1 MEYLTLYRKYR
12 PKDFSEIKGQEH
24 ITKILINTL
33 EKNMIS
39 HAYLFS
45 GPKGTGKTTVARIF
59 AKGLNCDKGIT
70 SKPCNECKNCLS
82 INDGT
87 NIDVVEI
94 DGASNRGIDEV
105 RSLKERVNL
114 SPTFGRYRVF
124 IIDESHM
131 LTQEAFNALL
141 KTLEEPPQRT
151 VIILATTDPQKL
163 PLTIISRCIR
173 FNFKRIGMNDLVDMG
188 RTIAINEK
196 VSIDEEVLYK
206 IAESSDGSLRDFI
219 SLLEQLILFSGEKI
233 ELKDLLS
240 LFGESEDSVY
250 KEFFINIH
258 EGNDAKVLSMIG
270 ELINSGKEVQE
281 ILKGIVGYGRKIL
294 LKKIF
299 EEEVDSEL
307 KNIKKDFIIDVID
320 NLIELFSELRY
331 SNFPRFIFEIKI
343 LKLILKYTKTK
354 PVKVFLEEEK
364 TIEPVQE
371 EKIPRLIQ
379 ERSFVWDDFL
389 LNLKNKNRAIFSII
403 RFGKFIDIKEDTIY
417 VQFPYSSKFHKEM
430 IEEKRDF
437 LRKFLSELGYKNYDF
452 NFSIQSEE
460 DYLKEKEA
468 IEKSEEVS
476 TLFKYFDGKVEK
488 IEDNPVDLED
498 EDKD

>member
-1 MEYLTLYRKYR
+1 MEYITLYRKYR

-59 AKGLNCDKGIT
+59 AKGLNCDEGIT
-70 SKPCNECKNCLS
+70 SKPCNKCKNCLS
-82 INDGT
+82 INEGT
-87 NIDVVEI
+87 NIDVIEI

-105 RSLKERVNL
+105 RSLKERVSL

-173 FNFKRIGMNDLVDMG
+173 FNFKRIGIEDLVDMG
-188 RTIAINEK
+188 RIIANNEK
-196 VSIDEEVLYK
+196 ISISDDVLYK
-206 IAESSDGSLRDFI
+206 LAEASDGSLRDFI

-233 ELKDLLS
+233 ELENLLS
-240 LFGESEDSVY
+240 LFGESEDRVY
-250 KEFFINIH
+250 KDFYINIYNG
-258 EGNDAKVLSMIG
+258 EDAKILSMVG

-281 ILKGIVGYGRKIL
+281 IVKGIITYGRKIL
-294 LKKIF
+294 IKKIF
-299 EEEVDSEL
+299 EEEIENEIKL
-307 KNIKKDFIIDVID
+307 LKKDFIIDVID
-320 NLIELFSELRY
+320 NMIELFSELRY
-331 SNFPRFIFEIKI
+331 SNFPRFMFEIKT
-343 LKLILKYTKTK
+343 LKLVLKYSKTK
-354 PVKVFLEEEK
+354 GAKTFEEEIQLK
-364 TIEPVQE
+364 EVE
-371 EKIPRLIQ
+371 EERQPQSIQ
-379 ERSFVWDDFL
+379 ERSFIWDDFL
-389 LNLKNKNRAIFSII
+389 LNLKNKNKAIYSII
-403 RFGKFIDIKEDTIY
+403 KFGKFIDIKDDKIFI
-417 VQFPYSSKFHKEM
+417 QFPFSSKFHKEM

-437 LRKFLSELGYKNYDF
+437 LRNFLSELGYKNYDF
-452 NFSIQSEE
+452 SFSLQSEE
-460 DYLKEKEA
+460 DYIKEKEK

-476 TLFKYFDGKVEK
+476 TLFKYFDGKVER
-488 IEDNPVDLED
+488 IEENPLDSED
-498 EDKD
+498 ENKD